1 MTELNNGEVEN
12 LKVLTTWIEK
22 ILIPALQAILDLYR
36 DWTKNAKKEME
47 SFDDDFSSAR
57 SKDIKFYEKLTDNND
72 LL

>member
-22 ILIPALQAILDLYR
+22 ILIPALQAILDLYK

>member
-22 ILIPALQAILDLYR
+22 ILIPALQAVLDLYR

-47 SFDDDFSSAR
+47 SFDDDFTSTR
-57 SKDIKFYEKLTDNND
+57 IKDIKFY
-72 LL
+72 

>member
-22 ILIPALQAILDLYR
+22 ILIPALQAVLDLYR

-47 SFDDDFSSAR
+47 SFDDDFTSTR
-57 SKDIKFYEKLTDNND
+57 SKDIKFY
-72 LL
+72 

>member
-1 MTELNNGEVEN
+1 LTELNNGEVEN

>member
-1 MTELNNGEVEN
+1 
-12 LKVLTTWIEK
+12 
-22 ILIPALQAILDLYR
+22 
-36 DWTKNAKKEME
+36 ME

>member
-22 ILIPALQAILDLYR
+22 ILIPALQAVLDLYR

-47 SFDDDFSSAR
+47 SFDDDFTSAR

>member
-22 ILIPALQAILDLYR
+22 ILIPALQAVLDLYR

-47 SFDDDFSSAR
+47 SFDDDFTSSR